1 MIVYEE
7 DFCKRLTHTT
17 ENINLFM
24 VEVAKEKE
32 KQYYIYFSSI
42 SVIF

>member
-1 MIVYEE
+1 MGKT
-7 DFCKRLTHTT
+7 FTKRLTHIP

-24 VEVAKEKE
+24 VEGVKEKE
-32 KQYYIYFSSI
+32 KQYYNYFSSI